1 MILNDLLAKQ
11 NVFTKVVI
19 KDGSKELSKELKVK
33 VMRIRMA
40 YNKARKDL
48 DSELQQFMSELI
60 TSEFTDLRENTNRT
74 PEEETKFL
82 EMANMLDSEY
92 KEFLNQKGLEE
103 VSFIDDTFTLEEYSD
118 ILDVNSGNDV
128 EINGVKIDAI
138 SFMEIFFELFVKED

>member
-74 PEEETKFL
+74 PEEETRFL

-92 KEFLNQKGLEE
+92 KEFLKQKGLEE

>member
-82 EMANMLDSEY
+82 EMANILDSEY